1 MHPFQSTETGVTG
14 AITKTAQYHA
24 EVHLTREQ
32 DLAQTLHPLTE
43 GKNAKDLMKN
53 PNHAE
58 LVHVQV
64 MHYIIYNTSLNSYQ
78 TVFIKQLVLYSN
90 RSFKFNHFL
99 SRKNWNSDFVKHKQ
113 RKSNG
118 RDFSEDVLE
127 R

>member
-14 AITKTAQYHA
+14 AITKTAQHHA

-58 LVHVQV
+58 LSHAQV
-64 MHYIIYNTSLNSYQ
+64 TEQFDSIINTLIN
-78 TVFIKQLVLYSN
+78 
-90 RSFKFNHFL
+90 KFFL
-99 SRKNWNSDFVKHKQ
+99 
-113 RKSNG
+113 
-118 RDFSEDVLE
+118 
-127 R
+127 